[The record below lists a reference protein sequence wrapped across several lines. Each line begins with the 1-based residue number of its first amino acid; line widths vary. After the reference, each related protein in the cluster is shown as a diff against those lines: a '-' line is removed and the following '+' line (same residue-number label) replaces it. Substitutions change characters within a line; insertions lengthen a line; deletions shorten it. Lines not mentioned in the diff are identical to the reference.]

1 MLRVEFFGMARRRAQ
16 VEAVELRAESLSEVI
31 AELTRLFPSLA
42 ASCFRDAQ
50 LAPGWTFNID
60 GQRFT
65 RDPEEVLVAG
75 CCLLLMSSDV
85 GG

>member
-1 MLRVEFFGMARRRAQ
+1 MLRVEFFGMARRRAH

-31 AELTRLFPSLA
+31 TELTRLFPTLA
-42 ASCFRDAQ
+42 ASCFRDER

-60 GQRFT
+60 GHRFT
-65 RDPEEVLVAG
+65 RDPNELLVSG

>member
-1 MLRVEFFGMARRRAQ
+1 MLRVEFFGMARRHTQ
-16 VEAVELRAESLSEVI
+16 VEAIQLRAESLSEVI
-31 AELTRLFPSLA
+31 AELTRLFPNLA
-42 ASCFRDAQ
+42 ASCFRDSR

-65 RDPEEVLVAG
+65 RDPEERLLPG